1 MTGCDSRG
9 STTVPEAKHTH
20 WKKSL
25 SCLALESLSWSEHCK
40 SDQAEH
46 ISLFTLQSA
55 PWLLWL
61 LGFES
66 NKY

>member
-55 PWLLWL
+55 P
-61 LGFES
+61 
-66 NKY
+66 